1 MKENKDT
8 IINIANKTYKA
19 DDLIIYVPYMY
30 REKIEKIRF
39 KDMEELSKALMYMN
53 CAEKAIESQ
62 NELLF
67 KQNEV
72 AINWFI
78 ENRAI

>member
-1 MKENKDT
+1 MKENKDV
-8 IINIANKTYKA
+8 IINVANKTYKA

-30 REKIEKIRF
+30 REKIEKIKF
-39 KDMEELSKALMYMN
+39 KDREELSKALMYMN

-78 ENRAI
+78 KNRAI